1 MANMKKE
8 QVEFLA
14 VLDAIIMA
22 LKTSKDINIEELL
35 GNINV
40 SANPFD
46 FLIKIIV
53 KMVGY
58 DEMVKWLV
66 NVLTY
71 SLPVIEVGVKGILLA
86 NLKNML
92 SCTLDPKIPAYMR
105 KEDNL
110 FGFNNKSARGID
122 FNLANIDYKG
132 IFRYHPQSEVGQTY
146 YFGTQTYYTVNGD
159 TNLDT
164 KYYKFSDAYKQA
176 LATYKIEPGVNSK
189 IENSIIKRSEID
201 SIYQLARANDFNA
214 FLWFIINQCN
224 FTNILKWN
232 TNEKPY
238 NLGIIKD
245 KGVNTPKQG
254 GVYYATNNEDNIQT
268 TVLSICSKAPKLKI
282 DEKGDSTLEG
292 ETELIPFSSTN
303 NSGNWYV
310 NKGSYFKYLLPK
322 KEEISRKYEE
332 EFAICNL
339 AYEENNYAT
348 INSKL
353 YPYGNLKFTIL
364 PAPAI
369 HTPLLKEP
377 PWRIIKF
384 LFNKDGEPDKNG
396 KYSVKL
402 EDSKPNYYSDKNK
415 EKSELKDAK
424 YYGYTVKSII
434 NGTDI
439 GEILVDIKTGKYE
452 FIPTP
457 PNGDKIIYQSLYE
470 CYPGLTVYEFNYDF
484 VMGMQLYDPK
494 VIARQLVETT
504 LGVGLGMNISLS
516 TNKTETAYQMR
527 IANVVKEIVEAD
539 AYEVSD
545 CFFSFS
551 NEKYDEL
558 LNEAEKKRAQGYSF
572 ANSSNRMTNVSLDE
586 AYAILNEFNDDA
598 TLQENQDVFTRAFNN
613 VTASITQEVLPEDK
627 YNVKLD
633 IITKLIQGLVLALME
648 VILSPKVVMLFEV
661 NRRLMGGTDMD
672 ISFEDFLKMINGLII
687 QIITEL
693 RDMILQMI
701 IDWVLQIIGELA
713 DKLRALL
720 LEEQFRFY
728 AELLKR
734 LLQECKINFPLF
746 GHRKLL
752 DSQLDVVD
760 FADIDEVEKPKD
772 SNC

>member
-1 MANMKKE
+1 MPSMNKE

-35 GNINV
+35 GNISV

-46 FLIKIIV
+46 FLIKIIS
-53 KMVGY
+53 KFVGY
-58 DEMVKWLV
+58 DEMLRWLV

-71 SLPVIEVGVKGILLA
+71 SLPVIEVGVKGVLLA

-92 SCTLDPKIPAYMR
+92 SCTLDPKIPDNIR
-105 KEDNL
+105 KDKTL
-110 FGFNNKSARGID
+110 FGFNNKTTKGYV
-122 FNLANIDYKG
+122 FNTANIDYKG
-132 IFRYHPQSEVGQTY
+132 IFQYHPQGEIGQTY

-159 TNLDT
+159 TIPDARYNT
-164 KYYKFSDAYKQA
+164 YQEAYKQA
-176 LATYKIEPGVNSK
+176 LKVYPIKGGSSKKIEDNISK
-189 IENSIIKRSEID
+189 KSEIE
-201 SIYQLARANDFNA
+201 STYQLARANDFNA
-214 FLWFIINQCN
+214 FLWFIIHQCN
-224 FTNILKWN
+224 FTNIQQWTTPN
-232 TNEKPY
+232 SPY
-238 NLGIIKD
+238 NLGVIKD
-245 KGVNTPKQG
+245 NDNPSTQG
-254 GVYYATNNEDNIQT
+254 SLYYANNNGDIKT
-268 TVLSICSKAPKLKI
+268 TVLSISTKSVELEVQSDGTTNK
-282 DEKGDSTLEG
+282 KGQTV
-292 ETELIPFSSTN
+292 LIPFSSTN

-310 NKGSYFKYLLPK
+310 NRGSYFKYLSPK
-322 KEEISRKYEE
+322 NMEISRNYENYE
-332 EFAICNL
+332 KEFAICNI
-339 AYEENNYAT
+339 AYEEYDYAT
-348 INSKL
+348 TNSRL
-353 YPYGNLKFTIL
+353 YPYGDLRFTVL

-377 PWRIIKF
+377 PWRIIKL
-384 LFNKDGEPDKNG
+384 LFDKDGNPDKSG
-396 KYSVKL
+396 KYSVNVVT
-402 EDSKPNYYSDKNK
+402 STPIYYGENK
-415 EKSELKDAK
+415 AHNATLQTVK
-424 YYGYTVKSII
+424 YYGYSVQSII
-434 NGTDI
+434 NPNEI
-439 GEILVDIKTGKYE
+439 VGEILVDVKTGKYE
-452 FIPTP
+452 FN
-457 PNGDKIIYQSLYE
+457 PNSGKDIFEALYE

-494 VIARQLVETT
+494 VIARQLMETA
-504 LGVGLGMNISLS
+504 LGVGLGVNISLS

-527 IANVVKEIVEAD
+527 IANIVKEIVEAD

-545 CFFSFS
+545 CFFTFS

-558 LNEAEKKRAQGYSF
+558 LNDAEKKRAQGYSF

-586 AYAILNEFNDDA
+586 AYSILNEFNDNA

-613 VTASITQEVLPEDK
+613 VTATITEEVLPEDK

-633 IITKLIQGLVLALME
+633 IVTKLIQSLILSLME

-661 NRRLMGGTDMD
+661 NRRLMGGTDMN
-672 ISFEDFLKMINGLII
+672 ITFEDFLKMISGLIV

-701 IDWVLQIIGELA
+701 LDWVLQLIGELA

-720 LEEQFRFY
+720 MEEQFRFY
-728 AELLKR
+728 AELIKR

-760 FADIDEVEKPKD
+760 YADIDEVEKPKD

>member
-1 MANMKKE
+1 MGNMKKE

-176 LATYKIEPGVNSK
+176 LATYKIEPSVNSK

-224 FTNILKWN
+224 FTNILEWN

-254 GVYYATNNEDNIQT
+254 GVYYATNNGGNIQT

-310 NKGSYFKYLLPK
+310 NRGSYFKYLLPK
-322 KEEISRKYEE
+322 KKEISRNYEE

-348 INSKL
+348 VNEKL

-384 LFNKDGEPDKNG
+384 LFDKDGKPDKNG

-402 EDSKPNYYSDKNK
+402 EDSKPEYLSSTDI
-415 EKSELKDAK
+415 KDTVDLNVAR
-424 YYGYTVKSII
+424 YYGYKVKSII
-434 NGTDI
+434 TNENI
-439 GEILVDIKTGKYE
+439 GYILVNIKTGDYE
-452 FIPTP
+452 FIP
-457 PNGDKIIYQSLYE
+457 NSSDYSIIYQSLYE

-504 LGVGLGMNISLS
+504 LGVGLGVNISLS

-693 RDMILQMI
+693 RDMILQMM

-713 DKLRALL
+713 DKLRSLL

-752 DSQLDVVD
+752 DSQLDIVD